1 MESKYSKEQQRFLH
15 KIQHLKQYKSLPE
28 ESDIVTFM
36 HREKMIDIFFDPST
50 QQSYCKIT
58 EAGKAYLHTLKVS
71 NRWRRIPIIISVIAL
86 IISALSIVLS
96 PFFQIYFTKLYGIIG
111 ITMDRIKSPIDA
123 IRLPIENHSG
133 KSGCRSS
140 KLSRYPGLSFSK
152 FLISSFESSLPT

>member
-1 MESKYSKEQQRFLH
+1 LLAVSAVFIDFSNVCSYSFGTGHCHAQVFKKGDVNMESKYSKEQQHFLH

-96 PFFQIYFTKLYGIIG
+96 PFFQIYFTKLYG
-111 ITMDRIKSPIDA
+111 
-123 IRLPIENHSG
+123 L
-133 KSGCRSS
+133 
-140 KLSRYPGLSFSK
+140 
-152 FLISSFESSLPT
+152 

>member
-50 QQSYCKIT
+50 QQSDCKIT

-96 PFFQIYFTKLYGIIG
+96 PFFQIYFTKLYGLQASQWIG
-111 ITMDRIKSPIDA
+111 SKVQSTQSDFLLKTTVGSLDA
-123 IRLPIENHSG
+123 AAQSSAGIP
-133 KSGCRSS
+133 GCLFRS
-140 KLSRYPGLSFSK
+140 F
-152 FLISSFESSLPT
+152 

>member
-1 MESKYSKEQQRFLH
+1 MESKYSKEQQRFFH

-36 HREKMIDIFFDPST
+36 QREKMIDIFFDPST

-71 NRWRRIPIIISVIAL
+71 NRWRRIPIIISVIAR

-96 PFFQIYFTKLYGIIG
+96 PFFQIYFTKLYG
-111 ITMDRIKSPIDA
+111 
-123 IRLPIENHSG
+123 L
-133 KSGCRSS
+133 
-140 KLSRYPGLSFSK
+140 
-152 FLISSFESSLPT
+152 

>member
-58 EAGKAYLHTLKVS
+58 EAGKTYLHTLKVS

-96 PFFQIYFTKLYGIIG
+96 PFFQIYFTKLYG
-111 ITMDRIKSPIDA
+111 
-123 IRLPIENHSG
+123 L
-133 KSGCRSS
+133 
-140 KLSRYPGLSFSK
+140 
-152 FLISSFESSLPT
+152 